1 MSSSVKQFA
10 FLFWSSPSSC
20 AQMER
25 KVGSLIKK
33 LFAEL
38 WGEFREINKRHVRPL
53 GLGTLENSVKQ
64 WENRPSNRENI
75 SAAHSPKV
83 QGKETVTKWERGRG
97 AGRVEQ
103 SVAALHNPGWREGL
117 ETNVSILLRSDRVGS
132 SYWLSQA
139 NWTKSR
145 GQRVLWCTLS
155 GQGREW
161 VWGLGWGSD
170 EGYSRLNTHSIP

>member
-97 AGRVEQ
+97 AGCVEQ
-103 SVAALHNPGWREGL
+103 SVAALHNQGQRG
-117 ETNVSILLRSDRVGS
+117 GS
-132 SYWLSQA
+132 WATSRLSHPYWLSPRIPLPSPLLRFMKRV
-139 NWTKSR
+139 KSI
-145 GQRVLWCTLS
+145 S
-155 GQGREW
+155 GEEMLEFLRST
-161 VWGLGWGSD
+161 GLKV
-170 EGYSRLNTHSIP
+170 

>member
-1 MSSSVKQFA
+1 
-10 FLFWSSPSSC
+10 
-20 AQMER
+20 MER
-25 KVGSLIKK
+25 KVGSLIKR

-83 QGKETVTKWERGRG
+83 QGKETVTKWERGRE

-103 SVAALHNPGWREGL
+103 SVAALHRMEGGSGNECVHFTPL
-117 ETNVSILLRSDRVGS
+117 RQSWLL
-132 SYWLSQA
+132 L
-139 NWTKSR
+139 
-145 GQRVLWCTLS
+145 LTLS
-155 GQGREW
+155 GQLNQIQRTKSP
-161 VWGLGWGSD
+161 LM
-170 EGYSRLNTHSIP
+170 YSKWTGQRVSLRVGVGKWWRIFQTKHT